1 MAIMT
6 TYLPRSDEWD
16 MVSVHCP
23 VNINDVTQY
32 NDDGVETQIIIITVD
47 GPSIYGYGEVSYYCY
62 NDSAYNY
69 LCNSENIGSS
79 CGDSYCTQ
87 LWNEFT
93 YNIPPV
99 LLPSRGYW
107 IRTNPSGPGYFTY
120 DCPDIGDSVPYIFP
134 SLWVRGDGD
143 GTHIPPWR
151 VNYISYTFPIPLSM
165 NSLFPGS
172 WYDSDPDTGEA
183 SPGVLTNQDVIYT
196 DFWNYTA
203 GGEIVENKPS
213 SYYDGAEWVPN
224 IILQPGR
231 GYVLKTRLNGYVKWT
246 LN

>member
-1 MAIMT
+1 MATMT
-6 TYLPRSDEWD
+6 TYLPRGDNWNLS
-16 MVSVHCP
+16 SVHCAI
-23 VNINDVTQY
+23 NINDAVQY
-32 NDDGVETQIIIITVD
+32 NDDDVETQIIV
-47 GPSIYGYGEVSYYCY
+47 
-62 NDSAYNY
+62 
-69 LCNSENIGSS
+69 LSENVGYTIFRFNG
-79 CGDSYCTQ
+79 GYVYTTD
-87 LWNEFT
+87 LV
-93 YNIPPV
+93 PDA
-99 LLPSRGYW
+99 GYW
-107 IRTNPSGPGYFTY
+107 IRTYESGYFTY
-120 DCPDIGDSVPYIFP
+120 DCPDIGNSVPYIFP

-246 LN
+246 ING